1 VAIVPSRAVLILFKP
16 GLLFTAFRVVI
27 IFGARQFSSR
37 FLVIV
42 MSAEF
47 LAAFP
52 TPTLSTA
59 MTGLEFS

>member
-1 VAIVPSRAVLILFKP
+1 VAIVSSRAVLVLLKP

-27 IFGARQFSSR
+27 VFGGRQFSSR

-42 MSAEF
+42 ISAEF

-52 TPTLSTA
+52 TPALSTTMA
-59 MTGLEFS
+59 GLEFS

>member
-1 VAIVPSRAVLILFKP
+1 VILLKP

-27 IFGARQFSSR
+27 IFGGRQFSSR

-52 TPTLSTA
+52 TPALSTT
-59 MTGLEFS
+59 MTGFEFT